1 MKPSRTYWCHVDVST
16 GFLPLPG
23 GRTTVSP
30 RTAVE
35 WVREA
40 ARAIG
45 PELDRESFHRVWA
58 WLGDHPAAR
67 DAVAALHRGEPFHF
81 SVTASSC
88 RWMWSA
94 HPVIELPLADPRGC
108 LPLDPSR
115 VLPVTPVRERR
126 SAGALFL
133 HVPVPGAFA

>member
-1 MKPSRTYWCHVDVST
+1 MKLPRTYWCHADVSP
-16 GFLPLPG
+16 GILPLPD

-67 DAVAALHRGEPFHF
+67 AAVAALHRGEPFRF
-81 SVTASSC
+81 SVTDSSG
-88 RWMWSA
+88 RRTWSA

-108 LPLDPSR
+108 LPLQLPR
-115 VLPVTPVRERR
+115 VIPVARVREWR
-126 SAGALFL
+126 SAGAPFL
-133 HVPVPGAFA
+133 HAPVSGAFA